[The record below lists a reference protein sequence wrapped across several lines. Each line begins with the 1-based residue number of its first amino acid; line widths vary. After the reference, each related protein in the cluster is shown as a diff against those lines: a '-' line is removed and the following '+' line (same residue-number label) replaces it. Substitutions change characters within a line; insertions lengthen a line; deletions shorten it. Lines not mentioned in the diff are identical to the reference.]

1 MSALIFA
8 YWKICMIYAIE
19 IKLGINVL
27 SEHKVQNIF
36 QLFRYKIQFH
46 IISALR
52 LQMNMLYIISIH

>member
-1 MSALIFA
+1 MSALRFA

-19 IKLGINVL
+19 INFGINAL
-27 SEHKVQNIF
+27 SEHNVQNIF